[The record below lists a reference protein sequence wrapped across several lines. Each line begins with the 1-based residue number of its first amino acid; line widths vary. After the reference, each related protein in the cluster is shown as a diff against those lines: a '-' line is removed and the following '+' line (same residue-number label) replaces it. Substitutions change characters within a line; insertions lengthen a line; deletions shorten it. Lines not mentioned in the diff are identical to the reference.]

1 MANTNVFSSV
11 TQAAHGQASPAF
23 SKKTPAFF
31 TESPQPSTSTTQEI
45 ETDDISALSS
55 YLGIGSFG
63 SLDCVQRFMK
73 GAFETNP
80 TLPSER
86 KIVTWDPQRVL
97 DFLEPRF
104 PHDTLTVK
112 ELTLK
117 LTLFLAILSGQRS
130 QTIHALDID
139 NMAVSNKR

>member
-1 MANTNVFSSV
+1 MGKVCRWEKSGSSFTASNRAHSFPFSELLSNK
-11 TQAAHGQASPAF
+11 ASYSSLCCAR
-23 SKKTPAFF
+23 
-31 TESPQPSTSTTQEI
+31 
-45 ETDDISALSS
+45 SALSS